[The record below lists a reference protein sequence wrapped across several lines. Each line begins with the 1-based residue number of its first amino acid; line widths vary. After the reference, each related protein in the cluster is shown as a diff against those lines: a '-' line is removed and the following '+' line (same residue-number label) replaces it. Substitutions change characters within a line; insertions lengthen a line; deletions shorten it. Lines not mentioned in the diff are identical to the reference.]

1 MKVGNDFNIRDI
13 HFWGDALD
21 VVLPLMAQ
29 DRLNELEIWINQMF
43 LPNEVISEIK
53 LNEYIIEHKDLIKRR
68 LLEVD

>member
-1 MKVGNDFNIRDI
+1 MKVGNDFDIRDV

-29 DRLNELEIWINQMF
+29 DRLNELETWINQMF

-53 LNEYIIEHKDLIKRR
+53 LNEYIIEHKDLIKKR

>member
-1 MKVGNDFNIRDI
+1 MKVGNDFNIRDV
-13 HFWGDALD
+13 HLWGDALD

-29 DRLNELEIWINQMF
+29 DRLNELETWINQMF

>member
-1 MKVGNDFNIRDI
+1 MKVGNDFNIRDV

-29 DRLNELEIWINQMF
+29 DRLNELETWINQMF